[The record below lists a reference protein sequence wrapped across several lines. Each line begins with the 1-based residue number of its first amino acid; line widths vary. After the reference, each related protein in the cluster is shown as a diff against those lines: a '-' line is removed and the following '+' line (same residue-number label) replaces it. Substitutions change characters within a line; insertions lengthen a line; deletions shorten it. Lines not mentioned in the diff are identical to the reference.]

1 MIHDHQLMV
10 FPKQLRSSPHSSGV
24 SFMFIHW
31 HFLSRRSTS
40 SISLYVVSIR
50 LLPLSERLLQDERKA
65 NTHTTAAER
74 ERKTNGI
81 SVFLLSNAE
90 DVRVEEMRRCPR
102 ERGRYPLFINKS
114 SCWTGHTLG
123 CFLFMNR
130 INSQDVSDVNFEE
143 ACSST
148 CSCRTNFVGG
158 TKQMSK
164 KMMEV

>member
-10 FPKQLRSSPHSSGV
+10 FPKQLRNSPHSSGV

-65 NTHTTAAER
+65 NTHTTAERER

-81 SVFLLSNAE
+81 SVFLLSNAD

-102 ERGRYPLFINKS
+102 ERTISPFHQQVQLLDRTHARLLFVYEPDQQPRRV
-114 SCWTGHTLG
+114 G
-123 CFLFMNR
+123 CKL
-130 INSQDVSDVNFEE
+130 
-143 ACSST
+143 
-148 CSCRTNFVGG
+148 
-158 TKQMSK
+158 
-164 KMMEV
+164 